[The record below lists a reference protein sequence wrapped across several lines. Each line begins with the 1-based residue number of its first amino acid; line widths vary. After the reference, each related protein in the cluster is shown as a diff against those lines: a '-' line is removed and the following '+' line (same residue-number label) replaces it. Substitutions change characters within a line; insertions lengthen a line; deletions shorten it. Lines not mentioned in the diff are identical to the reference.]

1 MKHDIT
7 PFNYNGHTLS
17 TITDHQGEIWFVAKE
32 VAEILDYKDATEL
45 TKRLDEYDKQNLPVA
60 GFGNR
65 GVICINE
72 SGLYQATL
80 ESTKPEAKPF
90 KKWVTSE
97 VLPTLRKTGKY
108 VTQEQAA
115 PTTPPVKLKFDM
127 SLQLAQV
134 AMAELNLAPSGRL
147 GLLQNIEKSY
157 NLPAVLPRYAAD
169 NNGTQ
174 SANSSM
180 SASSLTELLKKN
192 GSPVSA
198 VKANAILTV
207 LGFLEDKSR
216 PSTKTPDKIKHFKSV
231 TKAGEAYG
239 KNMLHPSNPRE
250 TQPLWYDDTFG
261 ELLDL
266 ILEHAKTAA

>member
-17 TITDHQGEIWFVAKE
+17 TITDPHGEIWFVAKE
-32 VAEILDYKDATEL
+32 VCAVLEIQNVTQAVAN
-45 TKRLDEYDKQNLPVA
+45 LDEDERSMFNIGRQ
-60 GFGNR
+60 GN
-65 GVICINE
+65 VNIINE
-72 SGLYQATL
+72 SGLYSLTL
-80 ESTKPEAKPF
+80 NSRKPEAKQF

-97 VLPTLRKTGKY
+97 VLPAIRKTGKY
-108 VTQEQAA
+108 VTHEQAA
-115 PTTPPVKLKFDM
+115 PTTPPIKLKFDM

-134 AMAELNLAPSGRL
+134 AMSELNLAPSGRL

-207 LGFLEDKSR
+207 LGFLEDKTR

-261 ELLDL
+261 ELLSL
-266 ILEHAKTAA
+266 ILEHSKTAA